1 MSELLFILTIIYAA
15 YVIYLAKTKRDE
27 VKQNELVETKVPV
40 SVPEATGKKE
50 QSTMVEK
57 VKPVVKKAKPKK
69 SVKSVKKPK
78 PVKKVKSEKVKVEK
92 GSLRNPETGEIAKIA
107 TSYRMCKR
115 WIKDALVTEDLV
127 ERIYK
132 ASEIDDALKAKLN
145 KALEKLAKMDK
156 YQ

>member
-69 SVKSVKKPK
+69 SVKKPK
-78 PVKKVKSEKVKVEK
+78 PVKKVNSEKVKVEK

-132 ASEIDDALKAKLN
+132 ASEIDDALKVKLN